1 MYINFCQKILVTLVL
16 PAVLCLAGAAK
27 AQTIR
32 EQDISAISEQKGKWA
47 EDEILVKFQKAVTA
61 DNISQI
67 NSKYGGTLKKTSRF
81 AKVMRIGI
89 GKGRSA
95 KETVELYRSNPEIEY
110 AELNYRAW
118 AFFVPNDTF
127 FSYQWHLDN
136 NNANYGGIHMKAAW
150 DLQRGDPNV
159 IVAVVDTGV
168 AYENYTKYYL
178 APDLS
183 NTSFVSGYD
192 FYNNDSHPNDDNGH
206 GTHVTGTI
214 AQSTNNNEGVAG
226 VAFGCSI
233 MPIKVLNSKGNG
245 TYDDIADG
253 IYFAADHG
261 AKVINMSLG
270 GTGDSIT
277 LRNAVAYAYEKGVT
291 IVCSAGNEYLNGNP
305 TGYPAAYDDYCIA
318 VGATRYDQTRSYYSS
333 TGSYV
338 DLAAPGGD
346 LTVDQNNDGYG
357 DGVLQETFNLKPGN
371 FAYYFY
377 QGTSMAAPHV
387 SGLAAL
393 LLSKGVVDPDKI
405 RLAMQSTARDQGPTG
420 WDVEYGWGLID
431 APAAL
436 QFTIAG
442 DLTGDL
448 EVTPEDLVIFTGQWL
463 ATNPPLPADFNG
475 DGIVDLLDLAILTE
489 NRQR

>member
-1 MYINFCQKILVTLVL
+1 MYRYMTPKNLVTLVL
-16 PAVLCLAGAAK
+16 PAILCLAPAAQ
-27 AQTIR
+27 AQIIQQ
-32 EQDISAISEQKGKWA
+32 QDISAIDQPRGKWA
-47 EDEILVKFQKAVTA
+47 EDEILVKFQKTVTT
-61 DNISQI
+61 DNISRLNQ
-67 NSKYGGTLKKTSRF
+67 KFGCTPKKTSRF
-81 AKVMRIGI
+81 AKVMRIGL
-89 GKGRSA
+89 GKGVSA
-95 KETVELYRSNPEIEY
+95 KEMVELYRSSPEVEY

-118 AFFVPNDTF
+118 AFFVPNDPY

-136 NNANYGGIHMKAAW
+136 NNPSYGGIHAQAAW
-150 DLQRGDPNV
+150 ELQRGDPNV

-168 AYENYTKYYL
+168 AYENYKNYYQ

-183 NTSFVSGYD
+183 STSFVSGYD
-192 FYNNDSHPNDDNGH
+192 FYNDDSHPNDDNGH

-233 MPIKVLNSKGNG
+233 MPVKVLNSYGSG
-245 TYDDIADG
+245 TYADIADG

-261 AKVINMSLG
+261 AEVINMSIG
-270 GTGDSIT
+270 GTADSIT

-291 IVCSAGNEYLNGNP
+291 IVCAAGNEYLNGNP
-305 TGYPAAYDDYCIA
+305 TVYPAAYNDYCIA

-338 DLAAPGGD
+338 DMAAPGGD

-405 RLAMQSTARDQGPTG
+405 RLALQSTVRDLGPAG
-420 WDVEYGWGLID
+420 WDEQYGWGLID

-436 QFTIAG
+436 QFTIPG

-448 EVTPEDLVIFTGQWL
+448 EVTPEDLIMLADQWL
-463 ATNPPLPADFNG
+463 ATGSSLPPDFND
-475 DGIVDLLDLAILTE
+475 DGVVDLLDLAILAE
-489 NRQR
+489 NLQQ